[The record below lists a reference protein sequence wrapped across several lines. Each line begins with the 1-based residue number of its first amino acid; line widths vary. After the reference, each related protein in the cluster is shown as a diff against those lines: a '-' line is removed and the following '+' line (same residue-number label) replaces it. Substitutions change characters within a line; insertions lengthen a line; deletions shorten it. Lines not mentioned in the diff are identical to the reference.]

1 MRQDLVAIGRSIPEQ
16 GVAAG
21 RPHAGLTWRHA
32 VTLLLLMVVVPVLFV
47 AGAAA
52 VAVLP
57 VVLAVV
63 GIEHAR
69 QLARSMRQAAPIRAR
84 R

>member
-1 MRQDLVAIGRSIPEQ
+1 MRQDLVAIGRPTPKQ
-16 GVAAG
+16 GHGAG
-21 RPHAGLTWRHA
+21 RPQAGITWRHVA
-32 VTLLLLMVVVPVLFV
+32 TLLLLMVVVPVLLV

-52 VAVLP
+52 IAVLP

-69 QLARSMRQAAPIRAR
+69 QLARSMRQATPIRTR